1 MIALVVI
8 FDALRI
14 NISEFRNLQSFNK
27 KQDVLTNQVILA
39 KIDSQHGATDFNR

>member
-14 NISEFRNLQSFNK
+14 NISEFGNLQSFNK
-27 KQDVLTNQVILA
+27 KRGALTNQVILA
-39 KIDSQHGATDFNR
+39 KIENQNSASDYNR

>member
-14 NISEFRNLQSFNK
+14 NISEFGNLQSFNK
-27 KQDVLTNQVILA
+27 KQNTLTNQIILA
-39 KIDSQHGATDFNR
+39 KIDSQQGASDYNR